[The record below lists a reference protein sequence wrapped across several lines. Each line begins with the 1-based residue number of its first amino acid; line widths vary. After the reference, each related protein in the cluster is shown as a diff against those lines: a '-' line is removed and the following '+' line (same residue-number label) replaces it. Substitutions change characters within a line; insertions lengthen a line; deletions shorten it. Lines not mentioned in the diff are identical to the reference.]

1 MLGGSVSWAD
11 LEAIYHLRL
20 ILKTTYKIHITNI
33 TVTLHYLQ
41 LYLYTYKYNYMFHD
55 SLNLNHMT

>member
-1 MLGGSVSWAD
+1 MLGRSVSWAD
-11 LEAIYHLRL
+11 LEALYHLHL
-20 ILKTTYKIHITNI
+20 ILKTMYKIRITNI

-55 SLNLNHMT
+55 SQNLKHMT